1 MWIDQDTREAPSWIN
16 STGFRFWT
24 LSDLFWQLHVCSSN
38 FQVAKCINLEDEVQV
53 LVAQLCLTLYDPM
66 DCSPPRLLCPW
77 DSPGKNTGEGSHS
90 FLQRIFPTQGLKGV
104 SCIAGR
110 IFTFWAT
117 REAQSLR
124 NHSFNGTE
132 CSIWFHICIKSKMW
146 TMSQK
151 TSLLTRSVLLES
163 LLPVLAK
170 WLSVYHWIQG
180 QRTFWIRSIF
190 IQALLESF
198 HVLLNICIW
207 HNFNFEFNA
216 GFSKTIK
223 FFKILETTYTSGKWC

>member
-1 MWIDQDTREAPSWIN
+1 MTPWTVAHP
-16 STGFRFWT
+16 GFSVHGILQART
-24 LSDLFWQLHVCSSN
+24 LEK
-38 FQVAKCINLEDEVQV
+38 VAI
-53 LVAQLCLTLYDPM
+53 PFSRGS
-66 DCSPPRLLCPW
+66 SPPR
-77 DSPGKNTGEGSHS
+77 DQT
-90 FLQRIFPTQGLKGV
+90 GV
-104 SCIAGR
+104 SHIAGR
-110 IFTFWAT
+110 FFTVWVT